1 MTTKVSVAL
10 AGAIALFVGT
20 ALLAA
25 RGQDRQGLPAP
36 GTERP
41 GQLTRGLVFIE
52 NRGRNEA
59 IPVVVQDGVS
69 VVVQNVATS
78 ATPMPVR
85 LAGATPGAPPPPVV
99 VRHSVQPWEY
109 RTLSIP
115 ADVAAQGLTNLLTAP
130 GNEGFEPAGVQLT
143 SGANT
148 LLVLKRPRP

>member
-10 AGAIALFVGT
+10 AGSIALFVGT
-20 ALLAA
+20 AMLAA
-25 RGQDRQGLPAP
+25 PGQDRQGLPAP

-52 NRGRNEA
+52 NRSRNEA

-69 VVVQNVATS
+69 VVVQNVAPS

-85 LAGATPGAPPPPVV
+85 LAGATPGAPPPPVA
-99 VRHSVQPWEY
+99 VRHAGQPWEY
-109 RTLSIP
+109 RTISIP
-115 ADVAAQGLTNLLTAP
+115 ADVAAPGLTSLLTGP
-130 GNEGFEPAGVQLT
+130 GNEGFEPAGVQVT